1 MPPEP
6 AARPSSP
13 LDLFV
18 TFTLLALQGFGGVLA
33 VTQRELCERKRW
45 LTHAQFV
52 EILSIGQVLPGPNV
66 VNVALIIGD
75 RYFGWRGAF
84 AALAGMMALPLVI
97 VLALAATYVEFAQ
110 VAGGRRRAARDGG
123 GRGRPDHRH
132 RASARGIAARHADR
146 RFAWSRSRRRRSWRS
161 RCCRWPLVWV
171 LLALGS
177 VGMAWA
183 WRCIAVAGSIRAMTT
198 LTLAEALP
206 LFGHFLVLSL
216 LAIGGAIVVAPEMHR
231 LMVGQMHLLDDAQFN
246 ASIAIAQAAPGTE
259 RAVRGRARLPGRR
272 AGRRGA

>member
-1 MPPEP
+1 MPETP

-13 LDLFV
+13 RDLFL
-18 TFTLLALQGFGGVLA
+18 TFTLVAMQGFGGVLA

-84 AALAGMMALPLVI
+84 SALAGMMTLPLVI

-110 VAGGRRRAARDGG
+110 VPAVAGALRGMGAVAAGLIIGTALRLAGALRGTPIGG
-123 GRGRPDHRH
+123 FAATGLAA
-132 RASARGIAARHADR
+132 ASFVAVALL
-146 RFAWSRSRRRRSWRS
+146 
-161 RCCRWPLVWV
+161 RWPLLWV

-177 VGMAWA
+177 LGMAWA
-183 WRCIAVAGSIRAMTT
+183 WRCIARSGR
-198 LTLAEALP
+198 
-206 LFGHFLVLSL
+206 
-216 LAIGGAIVVAPEMHR
+216 
-231 LMVGQMHLLDDAQFN
+231 
-246 ASIAIAQAAPGTE
+246 
-259 RAVRGRARLPGRR
+259 VR
-272 AGRRGA
+272 